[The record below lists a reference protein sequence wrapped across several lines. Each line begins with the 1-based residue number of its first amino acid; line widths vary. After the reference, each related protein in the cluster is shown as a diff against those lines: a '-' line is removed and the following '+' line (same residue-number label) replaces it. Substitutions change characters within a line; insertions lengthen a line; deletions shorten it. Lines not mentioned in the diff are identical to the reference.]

1 MRSAVILSLLFGSL
15 LAAADGTNFGVSGAS
30 TDVSVEVSCSAILD
44 RPSGVKRISVANGEI
59 AEAVAT
65 STTEIV
71 INGKAPGDTTLIVW
85 DQSGNRS
92 VLSVHVLPPSSKID
106 LVRDQIMREAGQG
119 VTLTAQDGLFFL
131 NGTARDLSTADRALD
146 IASALGKVVNLL
158 RVTTPSA
165 QPQILLKVRF
175 ADIDRSVS
183 SQFAFNLFGGSA
195 TKGIGGTSTGQYGGN
210 PAVSGIGTSLP
221 AYTFSNLLNVFYF
234 RPDINIGAI
243 LQDLASRNLLQLLAE
258 PNLLTV
264 SGKSASFLAGGEFPF
279 PTLQGGG
286 SGVGQ
291 VTIQFRE
298 FGIKL
303 AFTPTITPR
312 GTIRLEVKPEVS
324 SLDYANGLTVS
335 GFTVPGLDTRR
346 VDTEVE
352 LKAGQSFVI
361 AGLLNNQITE
371 QLSRM
376 PGLASIPL
384 LGKLFQSRN
393 IAKSNSELL
402 ILVTPELVTPI
413 NAGEKLPNVDM
424 PEKFLTGTASNAP
437 QATRD
442 ADEKKAAESWRR
454 DSIPVEDMKA
464 AKSISAPVTPAGP
477 SVAGAEAAVAGSANQ
492 NSTPQ
497 TSTPQ
502 VSTPQV
508 STPQVSTPQVST
520 PAGGDPSHPKN

>member
-1 MRSAVILSLLFGSL
+1 MRRALVLSLIFSAFLPARILDRFG
-15 LAAADGTNFGVSGAS
+15 DSGAT
-30 TDVSVEVSCSAILD
+30 TDVTVEVNCSAILD
-44 RPSGVKRISVANGEI
+44 RPAGVKRISIANGDI

-65 STTEIV
+65 STTEVI
-71 INGKAPGDTTLIVW
+71 INGKTAGDTTLIVW
-85 DQSGNRS
+85 DQTGSRS

-106 LVRDQIMREAGQG
+106 LVRDEITREAGQN

-131 NGTARDLSTADRALD
+131 NGTAKDLSSADRALD
-146 IASALGKVVNLL
+146 IASSLGKVVNLL
-158 RVTTPSA
+158 RVTTPA
-165 QPQILLKVRF
+165 GQPQILLKVRF
-175 ADIDRSVS
+175 ADIDRSIS
-183 SQFAFNLFGGSA
+183 DQFAFNLFGGSP
-195 TKGIGGTSTGQYGGN
+195 TKGTGGASTGQYGGN
-210 PAVSGIGTSLP
+210 PQVSGLGTPQST
-221 AYTFSNLLNVFYF
+221 ATFSNLLNIFYF

-243 LQDLASRNLLQLLAE
+243 LQDLASKNLLQLLAE

-303 AFTPTITPR
+303 NFTPTITPR

-335 GFTVPGLDTRR
+335 GFTVPGLDTRK

-384 LGKLFQSRN
+384 LGKLFQSRSV
-393 IAKSNSELL
+393 AKSNSELL

-413 NAGEKLPNVDM
+413 PEGEKLPELKLDQ
-424 PEKFLTGTASNAP
+424 KFLSGTASNAP
-437 QATRD
+437 QAKQD
-442 ADEKKAAESWRR
+442 SDSKKAADSWRR

-464 AKSISAPVTPAGP
+464 GKSAPAPSAPASVP
-477 SVAGAEAAVAGSANQ
+477 SVANAEAAVAGTSAQ
-492 NSTPQ
+492 
-497 TSTPQ
+497 
-502 VSTPQV
+502 
-508 STPQVSTPQVST
+508 
-520 PAGGDPSHPKN
+520 PSHPNN

>member
-1 MRSAVILSLLFGSL
+1 MRAGLALALLFSNLL
-15 LAAADGTNFGVSGAS
+15 LAADSGAS
-30 TDVSVEVSCSAILD
+30 TDVSVEVNCSSLLD
-44 RPSGVKRISVANGEI
+44 RPAGVKRISMANGEI

-85 DQSGNRS
+85 DQGGNRS
-92 VLSVHVLPPSSKID
+92 ILTVHVLPPSSKID
-106 LVRDQIMREAGQG
+106 LVRDQILREAGQQ
-119 VTLTAQDGLFFL
+119 VNLTAQDGLFFL
-131 NGTARDLSTADRALD
+131 TGTAKDLTIANRAFE
-146 IASALGKVVNLL
+146 IASSLGKVVNLL
-158 RVTTPSA
+158 RVTTPASA
-165 QPQILLKVRF
+165 PQILLKVRF

-183 SQFAFNLFGGSA
+183 EQFAFNLFGNDAQKGQGGS
-195 TKGIGGTSTGQYGGN
+195 STAQYGGN
-210 PAVSGIGTSLP
+210 PSVSGLGVNNTQGTGISSVSP
-221 AYTFSNLLNVFYF
+221 TFSNLLNVFYF
-234 RPDINIGAI
+234 RPDINIGAM
-243 LQDLASRNLLQLLAE
+243 LQDLAGKNLLQMLAE

-264 SGKSASFLAGGEFPF
+264 SGKPASFLAGGEFPF

-303 AFTPTITPR
+303 NFTPTITPR
-312 GTIRLEVKPEVS
+312 GTIRLEVRPEVS

-352 LKAGQSFVI
+352 LKNGQSFVI

-393 IAKSNSELL
+393 VAKSNSELL
-402 ILVTPELVTPI
+402 ILVTPEIVNPIPVGQTPPSV
-413 NAGEKLPNVDM
+413 AM
-424 PEKFLTGTASNAP
+424 PEPFLTGTAAAAP
-437 QATRD
+437 QQPHGPASD
-442 ADEKKAAESWRR
+442 KSLDSWRR
-454 DSIPVEDMKA
+454 DSLPIEDMQA
-464 AKSISAPVTPAGP
+464 ARVADAGGAAPIPAAPTVG
-477 SVAGAEAAVAGSANQ
+477 SAEAAVSPLSGAAP
-492 NSTPQ
+492 STA
-497 TSTPQ
+497 
-502 VSTPQV
+502 
-508 STPQVSTPQVST
+508 
-520 PAGGDPSHPKN
+520 PAGDTNHPNHQ

>member
-1 MRSAVILSLLFGSL
+1 MRTALVLFLLSRALLS
-15 LAAADGTNFGVSGAS
+15 AADLASTGSSGAT

-44 RPSGVKRISVANGEI
+44 RPAGVKRISVANGDI

-106 LVRDQIMREAGQG
+106 LVRDEIMREAGQN
-119 VTLTAQDGLFFL
+119 VSLTAQDGLFFL
-131 NGTARDLSTADRALD
+131 NGTARDLSSADRAFD
-146 IASALGKVVNLL
+146 IASSLGKVVNLL
-158 RVTTPSA
+158 RVTTPA
-165 QPQILLKVRF
+165 GQPQILLKVRF

-183 SQFAFNLFGGSA
+183 DQFAFNLFGGSA

-210 PAVSGIGTSLP
+210 PSLSGIGTSQP
-221 AYTFSNLLNVFYF
+221 SYTFSNLLNIFYF

-243 LQDLASRNLLQLLAE
+243 LQDLASRNLLQMLAE

-303 AFTPTITPR
+303 NFTPTITPR

-335 GFTVPGLDTRR
+335 GFTVPGLDTRK
-346 VDTEVE
+346 VDTEIE

-361 AGLLNNQITE
+361 AGLLSNQITE

-413 NAGEKLPNVDM
+413 SAGEKLPVLAM
-424 PEKFLTGTASNAP
+424 PEKFLNGTASSAP
-437 QATRD
+437 QAAIDTD
-442 ADEKKAAESWRR
+442 GKKVGDSWRR

-464 AKSISAPVTPAGP
+464 AKPAPIASAVP
-477 SVAGAEAAVAGSANQ
+477 SVASAEAAVAGSAAQ
-492 NSTPQ
+492 TATP
-497 TSTPQ
+497 T
-502 VSTPQV
+502 
-508 STPQVSTPQVST
+508 
-520 PAGGDPSHPKN
+520 GGDTSHPKD

>member
-1 MRSAVILSLLFGSL
+1 MRTFLALLLISNGLLFS
-15 LAAADGTNFGVSGAS
+15 ADSGAT
-30 TDVSVEVSCSAILD
+30 TDVSVEVNCSAILD
-44 RPSGVKRISVANGEI
+44 RPAGVKRISIANGDI

-71 INGKAPGDTTLIVW
+71 INGKGAGDTTLIVW

-92 VLSVHVLPPSSKID
+92 VLSVHVLPPSSKVD
-106 LVRDQIMREAGQG
+106 LVRDQILREAGQN

-131 NGTARDLSTADRALD
+131 NGTAKDLTSADRALQ
-146 IASALGKVVNLL
+146 IASSLGKVVNLL
-158 RVTTPSA
+158 RVTTPMA

-175 ADIDRSVS
+175 ADIDHSIS
-183 SQFAFNLFGGSA
+183 NQFAFNLFGGSA
-195 TKGIGGTSTGQYGGN
+195 TKGIGGTSTGQSGGN
-210 PAVSGIGTSLP
+210 PAVSGIGTSQP
-221 AYTFSNLLNVFYF
+221 AYSFSNLLNIFYF

-243 LQDLASRNLLQLLAE
+243 LEDLASKNLLQILAE

-264 SGKSASFLAGGEFPF
+264 NGKSASFLAGGEFPF

-303 AFTPTITPR
+303 NFTPTITPR

-335 GFTVPGLDTRR
+335 GFTVPGLQTRR

-352 LKAGQSFVI
+352 LKEGQSFVI

-376 PGLASIPL
+376 PGLANIPL

-393 IAKSNSELL
+393 ISKSNSELL

-413 NAGEKLPNVDM
+413 AAGSKTADLNF
-424 PEKFLTGTASNAP
+424 PEKFINDQVKAAP
-437 QATRD
+437 QSPRD
-442 ADEKKAAESWRR
+442 ADANKASDGWRR
-454 DSIPVEDMKA
+454 DSLPIEEMQVVKGVSIQSPVSNQASDV
-464 AKSISAPVTPAGP
+464 SPAPPAGLP
-477 SVAGAEAAVAGSANQ
+477 SSTPVAP
-492 NSTPQ
+492 NST
-497 TSTPQ
+497 TP
-502 VSTPQV
+502 
-508 STPQVSTPQVST
+508 
-520 PAGGDPSHPKN
+520 GGDTSHPKN

>member
-1 MRSAVILSLLFGSL
+1 VTSTRVIGTLVALLL
-15 LAAADGTNFGVSGAS
+15 LCSFPLPAADSGAT
-30 TDVSVEVSCSAILD
+30 TDVSVEVNCSAILD
-44 RPSGVKRISVANGEI
+44 RPAGVKRISVANGDI

-71 INGKAPGDTTLIVW
+71 INGKAAGDTTLIVW

-92 VLSVHVLPPSSKID
+92 VLSVHVLPPSSKIE
-106 LVRDQIMREAGQG
+106 LVRDEIMREAGQN
-119 VTLTAQDGLFFL
+119 VSLTAQDGLFFL
-131 NGTARDLSTADRALD
+131 NGTANDLSSADRAFD
-146 IASALGKVVNLL
+146 IASSLGKVVNLL
-158 RVTTPSA
+158 RVTTPA
-165 QPQILLKVRF
+165 GQPQILLKVRF
-175 ADIDRSVS
+175 ADIDRSIS
-183 SQFAFNLFGGSA
+183 DQFAFNLFGGSA

-210 PAVSGIGTSLP
+210 PSLSGIGTSQP
-221 AYTFSNLLNVFYF
+221 AYTFSNLLNIFYF

-243 LQDLASRNLLQLLAE
+243 LQDLASRNLLQMLAE

-361 AGLLNNQITE
+361 AGLLSNQITE

-376 PGLASIPL
+376 PGLANIPL

-393 IAKSNSELL
+393 VAKSNSELL

-413 NAGEKLPNVDM
+413 SAGEKLPELAM
-424 PEKFLTGTASNAP
+424 PEKFLNGTAAAAP
-437 QATRD
+437 QAAIDRD
-442 ADEKKAAESWRR
+442 GKKASDAWRR
-454 DSIPVEDMKA
+454 ESLPVEDMKA
-464 AKSISAPVTPAGP
+464 AKPITAPVAPASP
-477 SVAGAEAAVAGSANQ
+477 SVAGAEAAVTGTA
-492 NSTPQ
+492 TQ
-497 TSTPQ
+497 TSTP
-502 VSTPQV
+502 
-508 STPQVSTPQVST
+508 
-520 PAGGDPSHPKN
+520 AGVDPSHPKD